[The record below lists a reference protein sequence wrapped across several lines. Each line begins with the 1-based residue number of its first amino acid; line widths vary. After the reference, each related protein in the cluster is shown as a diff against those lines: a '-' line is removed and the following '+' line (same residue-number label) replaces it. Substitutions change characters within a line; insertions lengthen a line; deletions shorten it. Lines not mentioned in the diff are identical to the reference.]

1 MILKMKKEKE
11 VKNLPNNNNNNNTNS
26 LSGKQRLLEILK
38 VLKRHDCLSGI
49 DPQKLRLILEDLGP
63 TYIKIGQILSNRP
76 DMLPQEYI
84 DELSYLRNEVKPMAY
99 QEILDI
105 LRTEYDKRLFQLFLS
120 IDRTPLGSAS
130 IAQVH
135 KAILKDGTD
144 VVIKVQRPHIKEI
157 MVADI
162 RVLKKA
168 IKILHVEKLFKNI
181 ISFDEVLD
189 ELLNTALEEMNFL
202 TEASHIE
209 EFYEINKD
217 LKYIKCPKVYKNLT
231 TKKIIVMEY
240 INGYNI
246 NETDKLKNAGYDL
259 DEIGSKLAENYIY
272 QAIDIGYFHAD
283 PHPNNIIISDG
294 KICYI
299 DFGMM
304 GYLNARNKDI
314 LKKCIVA
321 IFNNDIKEVERNL
334 LILGEAKGDINHS
347 KLCRDLELIL
357 DKNKTL
363 GIKDINITKFA
374 NEILNLLSS
383 NGITLPKDIT
393 MLVRGIV
400 VLEGTLEVVSPN
412 ISLLQVFESRVK
424 NITLK
429 SLINKEN
436 VAKELTHSLSS
447 MSSLIRIPEDIHAFF
462 KSTTRGD
469 TKFNI
474 EITDANKYL
483 DRFEKMIHRIVVC
496 FLDVAF
502 IVGASLMVSKGIDSS
517 DQRFLFYLYVAV
529 GFILTIWIFIKMYL
543 DKLNRKK

>member
-1 MILKMKKEKE
+1 MKKEKE
-11 VKNLPNNNNNNNTNS
+11 IKN
-26 LSGKQRLLEILK
+26 LSGKDRLFEILNI
-38 VLKRHDCLSGI
+38 LKKHDVISGI
-49 DPQKLRLILEDLGP
+49 DPVKLRKILEDLGP
-63 TYIKIGQILSNRP
+63 TYIKVGQILSNRP
-76 DMLPQEYI
+76 DMVPQEYTF
-84 DELSYLRNEVKPMAY
+84 ELSKLRSSVKPMSY

-105 LRTEYDKRLFQLFLS
+105 LREEYDRKLFQIFLS

-135 KAILKDGTD
+135 KAILKDGSE
-144 VVIKVQRPHIKEI
+144 VVIKVQRRNIKET

-168 IKILHVEKLFKNI
+168 LRILHVQKLFKNI

-189 ELLNTALEEMNFL
+189 ELLNTTLEEMNFL

-209 EFYEINKD
+209 EFSSINKE
-217 LKYIKCPKVYKNLT
+217 LKYVKVPMVYKNLT
-231 TKKIIVMEY
+231 TEKVLVMEY
-240 INGYNI
+240 INGTNI
-246 NETDKLKNAGYDL
+246 NEVETLKSLGYDL

-294 KICYI
+294 KIGYI

-304 GYLNARNKDI
+304 GRVNSRNKEI
-314 LKKCIVA
+314 LKRCIFA

-334 LILGEAKGDINHS
+334 LILGDTKKEINHT

-357 DKNKTL
+357 DKNKTM

-374 NEILNLLSS
+374 NELLNLLSS

-400 VLEGTLEVVSPN
+400 VLEGTLEIVSPN
-412 ISLLQVFESRVK
+412 INLLQVFENRVK
-424 NITLK
+424 NI
-429 SLINKEN
+429 SINAVFN
-436 VAKELTHSLSS
+436 RDNIAKEVGHLLSS
-447 MSSLIRIPEDIHAFF
+447 LGSLNRLPQDLHTFF
-462 KSTTRGD
+462 KSTSRGE

-474 EITDANKYL
+474 EVTDSYKFL

-496 FLDVAF
+496 ILDVAF
-502 IVGASLMVSKGIDSS
+502 ILGAALMVSNGIATS

-529 GFILTIWIFIKMYL
+529 GFIFTVWLFIKMYF